1 MAYQAGIVYGDGT
14 NSTMGT
20 QFNTFYWQK
29 KALVDAAKEQYFTQL
44 ASTIAMPRN
53 HGKSIKQYYYIPLL
67 DARNV
72 NDQGINASGAVIANG
87 NLYGSSKDVGTI
99 TAKLP
104 LLGENGGR
112 VNRVGFKRTEIE
124 GSIYELGFF
133 SEYTEDSMQFDT
145 DDSLMSH
152 IQRETL
158 TGASQISE
166 AILQKDLINGAGTIR
181 YAGSATTKATVK
193 ETDLV
198 TYGALMRLGIDLDNN
213 RTPRSTTIIT
223 GTRYIDTVTVGATRA
238 MYVGSELLPTLR
250 AMKDLHGAPAFKSVE
265 QYAAGTTTLKG
276 EVGAIDS
283 FRIIVVPEMMRFE
296 GVGVASAPG
305 TFYATGGKTDVFPMM
320 VVGDGAFS
328 TIGFQTDGKT
338 VKFKQIHKAPGE
350 AQASREDPYGKTGF
364 MSIQWWYGILIMRPE
379 RIALVYTAATM

>member
-20 QFNTFYWQK
+20 QYNTFYWQK

-44 ASTIAMPRN
+44 ASAIAMPRN
-53 HGKSIKQYYYIPLL
+53 HGKSIKQFYYIPLL

-193 ETDLV
+193 ATDLV

-250 AMKDLHGAPAFKSVE
+250 AMKDLHGAPAFKPVE

-296 GVGVASAPG
+296 GAGAASASG
-305 TFYATGGKTDVFPMM
+305 NVYATGGKTDVFPMM

-338 VKFKQIHKAPGE
+338 VKFKQIHKAPGD

>member
-44 ASTIAMPRN
+44 ASAIAMPRN

-72 NDQGINASGAVIANG
+72 NDQGIDASGAVISNG

-193 ETDLV
+193 ETDIV

-250 AMKDLHGAPAFKSVE
+250 AMKDLHGAPAFKPVE

-283 FRIIVVPEMMRFE
+283 FRIIVVPEMMRF
-296 GVGVASAPG
+296 GGAGAASTSG
-305 TFYATGGKTDVFPMM
+305 TVYATSGKTDVFPMM

>member
-1 MAYQAGIVYGDGT
+1 MAYEAGIVYGNGS
-14 NSTMGT
+14 NSTMKP
-20 QFNTFYWQK
+20 QNRTFFWQRK
-29 KALVDAAKEQYFTQL
+29 SLIDAQREAYFGQL
-44 ASTIAMPRN
+44 ANVTVMPKN
-53 HGKSIKQYYYIPLL
+53 HGKTIKVYHYIPLL
-67 DARNV
+67 DDRNI
-72 NDQGINASGAVIANG
+72 NDQGIDASGAVIANG

-145 DDSLMSH
+145 DDGLMSH

-181 YAGSATTKATVK
+181 YAGSATSKATVK
-193 ETDLV
+193 GTDLV

-250 AMKDLHGAPAFKSVE
+250 AMKDLHGAPAFKPVE

-283 FRIIVVPEMMRFE
+283 FRVIVVPEMMRFE
-296 GVGVASAPG
+296 SAGVASASG
-305 TFYATGGKTDVFPMM
+305 TVYTTGGKIDVFPMM

>member
-44 ASTIAMPRN
+44 ASAIAMPRN

-67 DARNV
+67 DERNV
-72 NDQGINASGAVIANG
+72 NDQGINASGAVITNG

-133 SEYTEDSMQFDT
+133 SEYTENSMQFDT
-145 DDSLMSH
+145 DDALMSH

-193 ETDLV
+193 QTDLV

-223 GTRYIDTVTVGATRA
+223 GTRYIDTVTVGATRV

-250 AMKDLHGAPAFKSVE
+250 AMKDLHGAPAFKPVE
-265 QYAAGTTTLKG
+265 QYAAGTTTLNG

-296 GVGVASAPG
+296 GAGVASASG
-305 TFYATGGKTDVFPMM
+305 TVYATSGKTDVFPMM

-364 MSIQWWYGILIMRPE
+364 MSIQWWYGILITRPE

>member
-20 QFNTFYWQK
+20 QYNTFYWQK

-44 ASTIAMPRN
+44 ASAIAMPRN
-53 HGKSIKQYYYIPLL
+53 HGKSIKQFYYIPLL

-193 ETDLV
+193 GTDLV

-250 AMKDLHGAPAFKSVE
+250 AMKDLHGAPAFKPVE

-296 GVGVASAPG
+296 GAGVASASG
-305 TFYATGGKTDVFPMM
+305 TVYATSGKTDVFPMM

>member
-44 ASTIAMPRN
+44 ASAIAMPRN

-72 NDQGINASGAVIANG
+72 NDQGIDASGAVISNG

-145 DDSLMSH
+145 DDGLMSH

-250 AMKDLHGAPAFKSVE
+250 AMKDLHGAPAFKPVE

-283 FRIIVVPEMMRFE
+283 FRIIVVPEMMRF
-296 GVGVASAPG
+296 GGAGAASTSG
-305 TFYATGGKTDVFPMM
+305 TVYATSGKTDVFPMM

>member
-1 MAYQAGIVYGDGT
+1 MAYQAGIVYGNGT

-44 ASTIAMPRN
+44 ASVIAMPRN

-67 DARNV
+67 DERNV
-72 NDQGINASGAVIANG
+72 NDQGIDAKGAVITNG

-145 DDSLMSH
+145 DDALMSH

-250 AMKDLHGAPAFKSVE
+250 AMKDLHGAPAFKPVE

-283 FRIIVVPEMMRFE
+283 FRIIVVPEMMRFA
-296 GVGVASAPG
+296 GAGAASASG
-305 TFYATGGKTDVFPMM
+305 TVYATGGKTDVFPMM

-350 AQASREDPYGKTGF
+350 AQASREDPYGKNGF